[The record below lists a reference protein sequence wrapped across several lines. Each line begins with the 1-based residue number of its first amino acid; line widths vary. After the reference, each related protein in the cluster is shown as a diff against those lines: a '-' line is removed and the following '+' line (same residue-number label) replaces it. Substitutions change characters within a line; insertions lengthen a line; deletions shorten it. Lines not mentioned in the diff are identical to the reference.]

1 MVALAAGGAMVFT
14 VAWLLSGGSTSDS
27 TVTEVDLFTVDQGGF
42 DISIPSSGDLASLDI
57 VEIRNE
63 LEGTSTIMWLI
74 PEGSNVE
81 TGELLLRLDD
91 NTVRKY
97 IEEAEEKLKKIMA
110 RTECNARGKGG
121 RWKGDPE

>member
-1 MVALAAGGAMVFT
+1 MNMNRFHRTRAAVSSTTMVALAAGGAMVFT
-14 VAWLLSGGSTSDS
+14 VAWMLSGGTTSVNV
-27 TVTEVDLFTVDQGGF
+27 VTEVDLFTVEQGGF

-81 TGELLLRLDD
+81 TG
-91 NTVRKY
+91 
-97 IEEAEEKLKKIMA
+97 
-110 RTECNARGKGG
+110 
-121 RWKGDPE
+121 